1 MSEPE
6 SSPSGHPLGPSPVLY
21 PIHADALPPGLLQ
34 GGRYYLR
41 FASSEADLRAIQRLR
56 FEVFNLELREGLD
69 SAYVHGRDEDE
80 FDQTCHHLMVL
91 ARETNQ
97 VVGTY
102 RIMTHPMARD
112 RGGFYS
118 ETEFDFTGLPTNVL
132 EGCIEVG
139 RACVAAEHRNGR
151 VLHLLWRGLAR
162 YLTWNNKRFLFGC
175 CSIPTLDEAL
185 GHRIYAHLRANGH
198 IHPDVVLKPLPALA
212 SQPPAH
218 DDASADAPPDE
229 PLPPLFQSYLKI
241 GSKVCSPPAVDRQ
254 FKVIDFFVLLNLDEL
269 DEAVQRSF
277 FGRDRWIE
285 AGDA

>member
-6 SSPSGHPLGPSPVLY
+6 SSPSSPAGTSALTY
-21 PIHADALPPGLLQ
+21 PIHVDALPVGILE

-41 FASSEADLRAIQRLR
+41 FAQSEADLRAIQRLR
-56 FEVFNLELREGLD
+56 FEVFNLELAEGLE
-69 SAYVHGRDEDE
+69 SAYVSGRDEDE
-80 FDQTCHHLMVL
+80 FDVTCHHLMVL
-91 ARETNQ
+91 AKSSNE

-118 ETEFDFTGLPTNVL
+118 ETEFDFSGLPAAIL

-162 YLTWNNKRFLFGC
+162 YLTWNDKQYLFGC
-175 CSIPTLDEAL
+175 CSVPTLDEAIGEKL
-185 GHRIYAHLRANGH
+185 YEKLNADGHV
-198 IHPDVVLKPLPALA
+198 HPQISLAPLPGLVSHGRA
-212 SQPPAH
+212 
-218 DDASADAPPDE
+218 ADAPQGDTA
-229 PLPPLFQSYLKI
+229 LPPLFQSYLKI
-241 GSKVCSPPAVDRQ
+241 GAKVCSPPAVDRQ
-254 FKVIDFFVLLNLDEL
+254 FKVIDFFVVLDLGQL

-285 AGDA
+285 PGDA

>member
-1 MSEPE
+1 MPEPE
-6 SSPSGHPLGPSPVLY
+6 TDPPTGAATSSSTY
-21 PIHADALPPGLLQ
+21 PIHVDALPTGILQ

-41 FASSEADLRAIQRLR
+41 FATTEADLRSIQRLR
-56 FEVFNLELREGLD
+56 FEVFNLELDEGLD
-69 SAYVHGRDEDE
+69 SAFVLGRDEDE
-80 FDQTCHHLMVL
+80 FDLTCHHLMVI
-91 ARETNQ
+91 AKGTNE

-102 RIMTHPMARD
+102 RIMTYPMARD

-118 ETEFDFTGLPTNVL
+118 ETEFDFSNLPLVVQD
-132 EGCIEVG
+132 GCIEVG

-175 CSIPTLDEAL
+175 CSVPTLDEAVGERL
-185 GHRIYAHLRANGH
+185 YQQLKSDGHV
-198 IHPDVVLKPLPALA
+198 HPDVFLSPLPALV
-212 SQPPAH
+212 SQGRAE
-218 DDASADAPPDE
+218 DADGIEPT

-241 GSKVCSPPAVDRQ
+241 GAQVCSPPAVDRR
-254 FKVIDFFVLLNLDEL
+254 FKVIDFFVLLDLDQL

-277 FGRDRWIE
+277 FGRDRWID